1 MAKLTELEKQK
12 AITCVG
18 YIECKFRKALE
29 HAKEMEEFYSN
40 LGKKLRRFSNMR
52 KYIAQEAINQYNEV
66 KSVIEEN
73 KGKNIEELY
82 EICSEKF
89 HRNVFNFDGELFDIE
104 LDRIEATVMEIN
116 GVPTLLDR
124 FDVDV
129 SENFNGD
136 WETHTV
142 EDLQK

>member
-1 MAKLTELEKQK
+1 
-12 AITCVG
+12 
-18 YIECKFRKALE
+18 
-29 HAKEMEEFYSN
+29 
-40 LGKKLRRFSNMR
+40 MR

-73 KGKNIEELY
+73 KSKTIEELY

-142 EDLQK
+142 EDLQKIISSEEA

>member
-1 MAKLTELEKQK
+1 
-12 AITCVG
+12 
-18 YIECKFRKALE
+18 
-29 HAKEMEEFYSN
+29 
-40 LGKKLRRFSNMR
+40 MR

-66 KSVIEEN
+66 KAVIEEN
-73 KGKNIEELY
+73 KGKTIEELY

-116 GVPTLLDR
+116 GVPTLLSL

-129 SENFNGD
+129 SENLNGD
-136 WETHTV
+136 WKLNYTI
-142 EDLQK
+142 EDLKEVL

>member
-1 MAKLTELEKQK
+1 
-12 AITCVG
+12 
-18 YIECKFRKALE
+18 
-29 HAKEMEEFYSN
+29 
-40 LGKKLRRFSNMR
+40 MR

-73 KGKNIEELY
+73 KGKPIEELY

-142 EDLQK
+142 EDLQKIISSEEV

>member
-1 MAKLTELEKQK
+1 
-12 AITCVG
+12 
-18 YIECKFRKALE
+18 
-29 HAKEMEEFYSN
+29 
-40 LGKKLRRFSNMR
+40 MR

-66 KSVIEEN
+66 KSVIKEN
-73 KGKNIEELY
+73 KGKTIEELY

-116 GVPTLLDR
+116 GVPILLDR

-142 EDLQK
+142 EDLQKIISSEEV

>member
-1 MAKLTELEKQK
+1 
-12 AITCVG
+12 
-18 YIECKFRKALE
+18 
-29 HAKEMEEFYSN
+29 
-40 LGKKLRRFSNMR
+40 MR

-73 KGKNIEELY
+73 KGKTIEELY

-116 GVPTLLDR
+116 GVPTLLSL

-129 SENFNGD
+129 SKNLDGD
-136 WETHTV
+136 WKLNYTV
-142 EDLQK
+142 EDLKEVL

>member
-1 MAKLTELEKQK
+1 
-12 AITCVG
+12 
-18 YIECKFRKALE
+18 
-29 HAKEMEEFYSN
+29 
-40 LGKKLRRFSNMR
+40 MR

-73 KGKNIEELY
+73 KGKTIEELY

-104 LDRIEATVMEIN
+104 LDRIIATVMEIN
-116 GVPTLLDR
+116 GVPTLFSL

-129 SENFNGD
+129 SENLNGD
-136 WETHTV
+136 WKLNYTV
-142 EDLQK
+142 EDLKEVL

>member
-1 MAKLTELEKQK
+1 MK
-12 AITCVG
+12 
-18 YIECKFRKALE
+18 
-29 HAKEMEEFYSN
+29 
-40 LGKKLRRFSNMR
+40 

-73 KGKNIEELY
+73 KGKTIEELY

-89 HRNVFNFDGELFDIE
+89 HGNVFNFDGELFDIE

-116 GVPTLLDR
+116 GVPTLLSL

-129 SENFNGD
+129 SENLDGD
-136 WETHTV
+136 WQLNYTV
-142 EDLQK
+142 EDLKEVL

>member
-1 MAKLTELEKQK
+1 
-12 AITCVG
+12 
-18 YIECKFRKALE
+18 
-29 HAKEMEEFYSN
+29 
-40 LGKKLRRFSNMR
+40 MR

-73 KGKNIEELY
+73 KSKTIEELY

-142 EDLQK
+142 EDLQKIISSEEV

>member
-1 MAKLTELEKQK
+1 
-12 AITCVG
+12 
-18 YIECKFRKALE
+18 
-29 HAKEMEEFYSN
+29 
-40 LGKKLRRFSNMR
+40 MR
-52 KYIAQEAINQYNEV
+52 KYIAQEAINQYKEV

>member
-1 MAKLTELEKQK
+1 
-12 AITCVG
+12 
-18 YIECKFRKALE
+18 
-29 HAKEMEEFYSN
+29 ME
-40 LGKKLRRFSNMR
+40 

-73 KGKNIEELY
+73 KGKTIEELY

-129 SENFNGD
+129 GENFNGD

-142 EDLQK
+142 EDLQKIISSEEV

>member
-1 MAKLTELEKQK
+1 
-12 AITCVG
+12 
-18 YIECKFRKALE
+18 
-29 HAKEMEEFYSN
+29 
-40 LGKKLRRFSNMR
+40 MR
-52 KYIAQEAINQYNEV
+52 KYIAREAINQYNEV

-73 KGKNIEELY
+73 KGKTIEELY

-116 GVPTLLDR
+116 GVPILLDR

-142 EDLQK
+142 EDLQKIISSEEV

>member
-1 MAKLTELEKQK
+1 
-12 AITCVG
+12 
-18 YIECKFRKALE
+18 
-29 HAKEMEEFYSN
+29 
-40 LGKKLRRFSNMR
+40 MR

-73 KGKNIEELY
+73 KGKTIKELY

-116 GVPTLLDR
+116 GVPTLLSL

-129 SENFNGD
+129 SENLNGD
-136 WETHTV
+136 WKLNYTV
-142 EDLQK
+142 EDLKEVL

>member
-1 MAKLTELEKQK
+1 
-12 AITCVG
+12 
-18 YIECKFRKALE
+18 
-29 HAKEMEEFYSN
+29 
-40 LGKKLRRFSNMR
+40 MR

-73 KGKNIEELY
+73 KGKTIEELY

-116 GVPTLLDR
+116 GVPTLLSL

-129 SENFNGD
+129 SENLNGD
-136 WETHTV
+136 WECNYTI
-142 EDLQK
+142 EAIKNLIAPSKIYKNN

>member
-1 MAKLTELEKQK
+1 
-12 AITCVG
+12 
-18 YIECKFRKALE
+18 
-29 HAKEMEEFYSN
+29 
-40 LGKKLRRFSNMR
+40 MR

-73 KGKNIEELY
+73 KGKTIEELY

-116 GVPTLLDR
+116 GVPTLLSL

-129 SENFNGD
+129 SENLNSD
-136 WETHTV
+136 WKLNCTV
-142 EDLQK
+142 EDLQKIISSEEV

>member
-1 MAKLTELEKQK
+1 
-12 AITCVG
+12 
-18 YIECKFRKALE
+18 
-29 HAKEMEEFYSN
+29 
-40 LGKKLRRFSNMR
+40 MR

-73 KGKNIEELY
+73 KGKTIEELY

-89 HRNVFNFDGELFDIE
+89 HRNVFNFDGELFAIE

-116 GVPTLLDR
+116 GVPTLLSL

-129 SENFNGD
+129 SESLNGD
-136 WETHTV
+136 WKLNCTV
-142 EDLQK
+142 EDLKYEYEII

>member
-1 MAKLTELEKQK
+1 M
-12 AITCVG
+12 
-18 YIECKFRKALE
+18 R
-29 HAKEMEEFYSN
+29 FY
-40 LGKKLRRFSNMR
+40 NMR

-73 KGKNIEELY
+73 KGKTIEELY

-116 GVPTLLDR
+116 GVPTLLSL

-129 SENFNGD
+129 SENLNGD
-136 WETHTV
+136 WKLNYTV
-142 EDLQK
+142 EDLKEVL